1 MKTIALCFL
10 ALSSLAMANLGT
22 PLDAVKT
29 MIRGAN
35 EREIVRVNLEKVG
48 MKAEDVVRIFNA
60 VDVDKAHFVSM
71 GGEGK
76 PAWWKNNEKD
86 ENFQLRMANP
96 MCIGFEVRFVKDE
109 KLGCGGYYEV
119 VKIQL

>member
-1 MKTIALCFL
+1 
-10 ALSSLAMANLGT
+10 MANVGT

-71 GGEGK
+71 GEGK

>member
-1 MKTIALCFL
+1 MKTILLCFL
-10 ALSSLAMANLGT
+10 ALSSLAMANVGT

-35 EREIVRVNLEKVG
+35 ERQIVRVNLEKVG

-60 VDVDKAHFVSM
+60 VDVEKAHFVSM

-86 ENFQLRMANP
+86 ENFHLRMANP

-119 VKIQL
+119 VKIQP